1 MTTLRRGLPV
11 PATAGVRVN
20 SDKHFRRPDVRPNRR
35 RRWALTKRRVLALA
49 VVSLAVLG
57 GIAWLA
63 SRVIGSSALAVRS
76 IVIHGNSRLPSA
88 EIEGIIGEIKQQ
100 SILRVDLDHY
110 RRRLMGSRW
119 VASASLWRVLPSTVE
134 VQVVERVPIALA
146 RQEDLLYLVD
156 DIGTIIDEFGPR
168 YRAFDLPVVDGL
180 LPAASAVGGTA
191 DAARLKVTAQFLES
205 IGSAPEFASHVSQ
218 IDVTDAHDV
227 VAILDID
234 PVLLHL
240 GDRQFVER
248 LRRWVELAP
257 VLRDEFKTMD
267 SVDLRFDERAI
278 VRKGR

>member
-1 MTTLRRGLPV
+1 MTSLRRGLPV

-35 RRWALTKRRVLALA
+35 RRWGLTKRRALVLA
-49 VVSLAVLG
+49 VVSLGVLAG
-57 GIAWLA
+57 LGWLA
-63 SRVIGSSALAVRS
+63 NLFIGSSALAVRS
-76 IVIHGNSRLPSA
+76 VVVRGNSRLST
-88 EIEGIIGEIKQQ
+88 GEIDALIGDIRRQ
-100 SILRVDLDHY
+100 SILRVDLDRY
-110 RRRLMGSRW
+110 RRRLMDSPW

-134 VQVVERVPIALA
+134 VQVVERVPMALA

-180 LPAASAVGGTA
+180 LPAASAVGGTV
-191 DAARLKVTAQFLES
+191 DAARLKVTAQFLEA
-205 IGSAPEFASHVSQ
+205 IAAAPEFAPHVSQ

-227 VAILDID
+227 VAILDTD

-240 GDRQFVER
+240 GDRQFLER
-248 LRRWVELAP
+248 LRRYVELAP
-257 VLRDEFKTMD
+257 TLRDQFKAID